1 MNKCSWNKF
10 FDYAVACTNQIAVSK
25 EVILYQE
32 AHLRV
37 LRLLEI
43 NPQMKQREIAA
54 AAGVSLGKTN
64 YCIKAW
70 LEKGLIKVRNF
81 KSHKRKLAYAYLLTP
96 AGIAEKSVLTQQFLQ
111 RKMEEYEALKAEI
124 EMLKLDIEDRWTNP
138 YLSSYFDCGA
148 TSVHCDDVNL
158 GWYLS

>member
-1 MNKCSWNKF
+1 M
-10 FDYAVACTNQIAVSK
+10 SK

-64 YCIKAW
+64 YCIKAL

-124 EMLKLDIEDRWTNP
+124 EMLKLDIEDR
-138 YLSSYFDCGA
+138 
-148 TSVHCDDVNL
+148 
-158 GWYLS
+158 